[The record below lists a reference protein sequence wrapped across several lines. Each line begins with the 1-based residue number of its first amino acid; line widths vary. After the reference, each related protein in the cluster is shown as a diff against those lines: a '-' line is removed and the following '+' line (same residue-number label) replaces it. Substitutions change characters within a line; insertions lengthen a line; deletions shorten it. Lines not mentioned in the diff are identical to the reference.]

1 MAVAILIK
9 ILLKNLSKKADE
21 KFAVNFFKKQPVFYL
36 FTNLSNFLKV
46 FAGMWKG
53 KREI

>member
-21 KFAVNFFKKQPVFYL
+21 KFAVNFFKKTASFL
-36 FTNLSNFLKV
+36 FVHKFVEFSKSFCRNV
-46 FAGMWKG
+46 EG
-53 KREI
+53 